1 MRSAIAGLERRSRA
15 EEQRSES
22 KSHGRSTRHE
32 VGWREGTEEARRPML
47 PFPPLAR
54 FHLPLPPPL
63 GSPSTHAHEA
73 ENSKPTR
80 REPASHGIRSAELV
94 PPAQRRGCSAPPLMR
109 SMDSVASGPVE
120 SSAES
125 RAPAAEAA
133 AEEEAVPK
141 SSPAAAAT
149 KGRGLRRWRRI
160 RRGQEQQREGYAS
173 AAAAVGGGGAGDEDS
188 AQLHKRRLPLP
199 AGATKGKHEAPVA
212 EAESSTASVESRFV
226 PPGKLDPG
234 LGLLVAPAGFSVGA
248 SGAESDNSEDG
259 SSKSSTAASAPRVLP
274 RHEHALLF
282 QRERDRLSR
291 SRAPAAS
298 LHGRNPRAARSRADR
313 PRVVY
318 SAAVSTEADNSRSS
332 VESDL
337 RSSNALKLKARQSG
351 AGVNGVHKVFSD
363 YCELSDE
370 EQPSE
375 EVRST
380 GYCKDNG
387 SSVVGRSVQI
397 NVDSGNGVEDTFD
410 EASVG
415 KGQNG
420 RMHSGADHYNEST
433 LLLLQRT
440 QEALENEIEK
450 IMAIGKEP
458 TGDFD
463 VHDDEWSGSVHLE
476 EPFEEVNE
484 RIKHL
489 ESRLVEASAL
499 IKEKASR
506 IHELEATT
514 IENTD
519 LLSQSELDQLYQE
532 KMEAEIQCTI
542 LTRAYQASVTL
553 AEDQMALYEAQK
565 SLSEDYKQ
573 LGLKLRH
580 NENRAMVLEEMAEKL
595 QVKVSCSTDIHF
607 KSAGASF
614 VTEPV
619 RLAAGFDKFV

>member
-1 MRSAIAGLERRSRA
+1 
-15 EEQRSES
+15 
-22 KSHGRSTRHE
+22 
-32 VGWREGTEEARRPML
+32 
-47 PFPPLAR
+47 
-54 FHLPLPPPL
+54 
-63 GSPSTHAHEA
+63 
-73 ENSKPTR
+73 
-80 REPASHGIRSAELV
+80 
-94 PPAQRRGCSAPPLMR
+94 MR

-160 RRGQEQQREGYAS
+160 RRGQEQRREGYAS

-199 AGATKGKHEAPVA
+199 AGGPKGKHEAPVA

-248 SGAESDNSEDG
+248 GGAESDNSEDR

-298 LHGRNPRAARSRADR
+298 LHGRNPRADR

-318 SAAVSTEADNSRSS
+318 GAAVSTEADNSRSS

-370 EQPSE
+370 GRPSE
-375 EVRST
+375 EVRSI

-387 SSVVGRSVQI
+387 SSVVGRSLQI

-420 RMHSGADHYNEST
+420 RMHPGADHYNEST

-506 IHELEATT
+506 IHELEDTT

-553 AEDQMALYEAQK
+553 DQMALYKAQK

-580 NENRAMVLEEMAEKL
+580 TENRAMVLRGDGREA
-595 QVKVSCSTDIHF
+595 T
-607 KSAGASF
+607 GA
-614 VTEPV
+614 VQRAV
-619 RLAAGFDKFV
+619 Q

>member
-1 MRSAIAGLERRSRA
+1 
-15 EEQRSES
+15 
-22 KSHGRSTRHE
+22 
-32 VGWREGTEEARRPML
+32 
-47 PFPPLAR
+47 
-54 FHLPLPPPL
+54 
-63 GSPSTHAHEA
+63 
-73 ENSKPTR
+73 
-80 REPASHGIRSAELV
+80 
-94 PPAQRRGCSAPPLMR
+94 
-109 SMDSVASGPVE
+109 MDSVASGPVE

-125 RAPAAEAA
+125 PAPA
-133 AEEEAVPK
+133 AEEEAASK
-141 SSPAAAAT
+141 SSPAVAAT

-160 RRGQEQQREGYAS
+160 RRGQEQQRVGYAY

-199 AGATKGKHEAPVA
+199 AGAPKGKHEAPVA

-226 PPGKLDPG
+226 PAGKLDPG
-234 LGLLVAPAGFSVGA
+234 LGLLVASAGFSVGA
-248 SGAESDNSEDG
+248 GGAESDNSEDW
-259 SSKSSTAASAPRVLP
+259 SSKSSTAASPPRVLP

-291 SRAPAAS
+291 ARAPAAS
-298 LHGRNPRAARSRADR
+298 PHGRNPRADR

-318 SAAVSTEADNSRSS
+318 GGAVSIEADNSRSS
-332 VESDL
+332 MESDL
-337 RSSNALKLKARQSG
+337 RSSNALNLKARQSG
-351 AGVNGVHKVFSD
+351 AGVNGVHKLFSD
-363 YCELSDE
+363 YCDLSDE

-380 GYCKDNG
+380 GYCKENG
-387 SSVVGRSVQI
+387 SSVAAR
-397 NVDSGNGVEDTFD
+397 SGNGVEDTFD

-420 RMHSGADHYNEST
+420 MHSGADHCNEST

-458 TGDFD
+458 IGDFD
-463 VHDDEWSGSVHLE
+463 VLDDEWSGSVHLE

-514 IENTD
+514 IENTNL

-532 KMEAEIQCTI
+532 KLEAEIQCTI

-553 AEDQMALYEAQK
+553 VEDQMALYEAQK

-573 LGLKLRH
+573 LGLKLRPT
-580 NENRAMVLEEMAEKL
+580 ENRAMVLEEMAEKL
-595 QVKVSCSTDIHF
+595 QMQCKELSSSSEVLQLQSKASRVSIFCFVQFLLMCFAVGTYLMRLCTSSTE
-607 KSAGASF
+607 
-614 VTEPV
+614 VVPT
-619 RLAAGFDKFV
+619 